1 MRKWGKVLNVEEGY
15 WFSKMPPATACSRDG
30 FFVRPDTGY
39 TDRTVLFSEL
49 ADINNYG
56 IIIYASMLTDIGV
69 F

>member
-1 MRKWGKVLNVEEGY
+1 MKKERHWSSE
-15 WFSKMPPATACSRDG
+15 MPPATACSRDG

-39 TDRTVLFSEL
+39 TGKTALFPEL

-56 IIIYASMLTDIGV
+56 IIIYVSILTDRRV